1 MNLVYSLDGLLTIIT
16 FSFVSVFYANL
27 LTTLSIDH
35 LASKEMNNK
44 ATIYI
49 NGSSYRVNYCLFINT
64 IITDVRICNTALI

>member
-1 MNLVYSLDGLLTIIT
+1 MNLVYSIDGLLLIIT

-49 NGSSYRVNYCLFINT
+49 NGSSYTVNYCLFINT
-64 IITDVRICNTALI
+64 IITDVRICKTGFI

>member
-1 MNLVYSLDGLLTIIT
+1 MNLVYSINGLLIIIT

-49 NGSSYRVNYCLFINT
+49 NGSSL
-64 IITDVRICNTALI
+64 

>member
-1 MNLVYSLDGLLTIIT
+1 MNLVYSIDGLLTIIT
-16 FSFVSVFYANL
+16 FSFVSVLYATV

-49 NGSSYRVNYCLFINT
+49 NGSSLKS
-64 IITDVRICNTALI
+64 